1 MYQIHIYD
9 KQEIKQKYQFNKE
22 DLQNDYKLWID
33 LEDPTFDEI
42 FKIVEIFGIDKK
54 ILNQYF
60 NISTKSQLRFVEN
73 YDFTVI
79 LNIKVIPFQV
89 LETEPIYLV
98 NGRNWLIT
106 IHSSTINLKERM
118 HNIFKNDTSV
128 YELPID
134 TLYYSIISTI
144 LEDYTQLLST
154 IEIAMTDF
162 QGESLYNPSKEI
174 SAKIKNLS
182 QNIISLR
189 NEFLKLR
196 EIFNLLLNK
205 QEKTKKKEDIF
216 YLKTICNRIKELM
229 DLIEIHKKTL
239 DSIRELYN
247 SYSLFYKLI

>member
-33 LEDPTFDEI
+33 LEDPTFEEI

-54 ILNQYF
+54 ILNHYF
-60 NISTKSQLRFVEN
+60 NISTKSQLRFLEN
-73 YDFTVI
+73 YNFTII
-79 LNIKVIPFQV
+79 LNMKIIPFQA
-89 LETEPIYLV
+89 LKTEPIYLLS
-98 NGRNWLIT
+98 GKNWLIT
-106 IHSSTINLKERM
+106 IHSSKINLKERI
-118 HNIFKNDTSV
+118 HKIFKIDTTV
-128 YELPID
+128 YEFPID

-144 LEDYTQLLST
+144 LEDYIQLLST
-154 IEIAMTDF
+154 IEIAMIDF

-182 QNIISLR
+182 QNIISVR
-189 NEFLKLR
+189 DEFLKVR
-196 EIFNLLLNK
+196 EIFNLLLNRE
-205 QEKTKKKEDIF
+205 EKTKKKEDTF
-216 YLKTICNRIKELM
+216 YLKTICNRVKELM
-229 DLIEIHKKTL
+229 DLIEIHKKSL